1 MPFEEFQKGS
11 APVST
16 VPAVTIQKRGLF
28 SVNDAA
34 YKMLGEPR
42 MVTFMWDSAARR
54 VAISPSDETNLNAY
68 PARRQNQARNK
79 GPVLIAGSMFAKF
92 IGIDTSVARRWT
104 PVMEDGMLIVDLSA
118 EGSLVIANRNR
129 SKQTLQSENED

>member
-34 YKMLGEPR
+34 YKMMGEPA
-42 MVTFMWDSAARR
+42 MVTFMWDAEARR
-54 VAISPSDETNLNAY
+54 IAIAPSDEANLNAY
-68 PARRQNQARNK
+68 PARRQNQAK
-79 GPVLIAGSMFAKF
+79 ASGPILIAGTMFAKY
-92 IGIDTSVARRWT
+92 IGLDTTSARRWT
-104 PVMEDGMLIVDLSA
+104 PSLENGMLILDLSV
-118 EGSLVIANRNR
+118 EGALVIANRNR
-129 SKQTLQSENED
+129 SKHDENVDAAD

>member
-16 VPAVTIQKRGLF
+16 VPAITIQKRGLF

-34 YKMLGEPR
+34 YKMLGEPM
-42 MVTFMWDSAARR
+42 MVTFLWDAEARR
-54 VAISPSDETNLNAY
+54 IAISPSDESNLNAY
-68 PARRQNQARNK
+68 PARRQNQSK
-79 GPVLIAGSMFAKF
+79 GTGPVLIAGTMFAKF
-92 IGIDTSVARRWT
+92 IGIDTTNAKRWT
-104 PVMEDGMLIVDLSA
+104 PSLEDGMLILDLNV

-129 SKQTLQSENED
+129 PKQDESGDAD